1 MKKIIS
7 LMLSFLI
14 TSSLVIGC
22 SNTKE
27 DNSDKSETIQKST
40 EKVTVNM
47 GAPDGLPAIA
57 IAKLSQENPKIKDN
71 YEVKYNLEATS
82 DALSTDV
89 MKENLDMAIVP
100 SNMAATAYN
109 KTSNYQIL
117 GTVGK
122 GSFYLVSSD
131 KDVTDL
137 NDSLKNKEVGSIGK
151 NLTPDITVQALLKEQ
166 KVDTS
171 KITFNYSNEASDL
184 VSLMATGKLT
194 TGIVPEPALS
204 GLLAKNSN
212 LKVICAVNDIWKDVY
227 KNENGYPQSTL
238 IVKTSFAKEN
248 KEFVESFVKALDEN
262 INWTNKNPKEAGE
275 YASKFGVSLKPE
287 LLVKAIDRTNLKFI
301 SAKDSKEDY
310 TNYFEILNSF
320 NPKVLGGSIPK
331 DDIFYLSK

>member
-27 DNSDKSETIQKST
+27 DNSDKSETTQKST

-71 YEVKYNLEATS
+71 YEVKYNIEATS

-100 SNMAATAYN
+100 SNMAAIAYN

-117 GTVGK
+117 GTVGM

-204 GLLAKNSN
+204 GLLA
-212 LKVICAVNDIWKDVY
+212 ICAVNDVWKDVY

-238 IVKTSFAKEN
+238 IVKTSFVKEN

-301 SAKDSKEDY
+301 SAKDSKVDY

>member
-27 DNSDKSETIQKST
+27 DNSDKSETTQKST

-117 GTVGK
+117 GTVGM

-131 KDVTDL
+131 SSITGIDE
-137 NDSLKNKEVGSIGK
+137 SLSGKEVGAIGK
-151 NLTPDITVQALLKEQ
+151 GLTPDITVQSLLKEQ
-166 KVDTS
+166 GIDIS
-171 KITFNYSNEASDL
+171 SIIFNYSNEASDL
-184 VSLMATGKLT
+184 VPLLATNKLT
-194 TGIVPEPALS
+194 TGIVPEPALT
-204 GLLAKNSN
+204 GLLAKNPD
-212 LKVICAVNDIWKDVY
+212 LKVICSLNDTWKDIF

-238 IVKTSFAKEN
+238 IVKEN
-248 KEFVESFVKALDEN
+248 PEFVESFVKAIEDN
-262 INWTNKNPKEAGE
+262 ITWTNKNPKEAGTFAE
-275 YASKFGVSLKPE
+275 EFGVTVKPE
-287 LLVKAIDRTNLKFI
+287 VLEKAMDRTNLKFI
-301 SAKDSKEDY
+301 SISDCKDDY
-310 TNYFEILNSF
+310 LSYYEKLFSF
-320 NPKVLGGSIPK
+320 NPKVLGGNVPK
-331 DDIFYLSK
+331 EDIYYIK